1 MGNAIR
7 LFRVAGIQVSLHFS
21 WFLVAIYQL
30 TSRNHGYH
38 SPVFAV
44 YEYLGLFLIVLLHE
58 FGHAFACR
66 SVGGVANYILLWPFG
81 GIAFVRPP
89 PRPGAEL
96 WSIAAGPLVNV
107 ALVPI
112 LFFVHALA
120 FKQGLPWSA
129 PDFYRLIAGISG
141 INVLILIFNLMPIY
155 PLDGGQIL
163 RSLLWF
169 PLGRI
174 KSLRIASV
182 IGLAGGIGLMLLAI
196 LAVLKYGSGNILF
209 VFLTI
214 FLVTQAM
221 VGWRHAQLLQ
231 AQENEAARMIP
242 PEAPQRPPIL

>member
-1 MGNAIR
+1 MQGGSIR
-7 LFRVAGIQVSLHFS
+7 LFRFAGIQVSLHFS

-30 TSRNHGYH
+30 TSRNLGYH
-38 SPVFAV
+38 STIFAV

-66 SVGGVANYILLWPFG
+66 SVGGLANYILLWPFG

-107 ALVPI
+107 ALCPI
-112 LFFVHALA
+112 LFGL
-120 FKQGLPWSA
+120 QGLVASTGLAENA
-129 PDFYRLIAGISG
+129 PDFYYLVSRLAFL
-141 INVLILIFNLMPIY
+141 NLVILIFNLMPVY

-169 PLGRI
+169 LVGRI

-182 IGLAGGIGLMLLAI
+182 VGVMGGIALVI
-196 LAVLKYGSGNILF
+196 FAVLSHEPLF
-209 VFLTI
+209 MLLTI
-214 FLVTQAM
+214 FLITQA
-221 VGWRHAQLLQ
+221 VSGWRQ
-231 AQENEAARMIP
+231 AQMLEMQEVEAARM
-242 PEAPQRPPIL
+242 ESAPARPQNH